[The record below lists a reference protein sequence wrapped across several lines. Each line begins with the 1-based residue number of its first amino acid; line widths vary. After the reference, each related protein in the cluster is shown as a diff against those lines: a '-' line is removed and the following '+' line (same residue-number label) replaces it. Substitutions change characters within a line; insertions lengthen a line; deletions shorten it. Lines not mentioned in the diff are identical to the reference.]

1 MSLNETQV
9 SVLRSQF
16 ERIAAESDEALV
28 AFVEENRAIMEDD
41 QVSDLAEK
49 AAEAYDRLDNKK
61 VAEATEKVEVHSEAK
76 KVKTEDQAN
85 AERRSKIASIFEAKG
100 FDEAAVAVEM
110 DLDGKDAK
118 TLNEVVHVLDDAIP
132 AAELYGWA
140 KHYAY
145 IHRNEAKKVLDAMAE
160 ATATKLFIW
169 LSAVISRALRA
180 LDSLKNARSESFKE
194 GLVRQARQHLEE
206 ANVIRFQGWALS
218 ALERLMTG
226 ANNPVV
232 EALRNDPDLAGSVGT
247 VADGRKAVALLD
259 AMKNRVES
267 RLASFHVG
275 PMRAGKTER
284 DHANRGGAEAIENQ
298 RRARQ
303 LERTKDCK
311 AMKGHN
317 PGVEKRG
324 KKSK

>member
-110 DLDGKDAK
+110 DLDG
-118 TLNEVVHVLDDAIP
+118 
-132 AAELYGWA
+132 
-140 KHYAY
+140 
-145 IHRNEAKKVLDAMAE
+145 
-160 ATATKLFIW
+160 
-169 LSAVISRALRA
+169 
-180 LDSLKNARSESFKE
+180 
-194 GLVRQARQHLEE
+194 
-206 ANVIRFQGWALS
+206 
-218 ALERLMTG
+218 
-226 ANNPVV
+226 
-232 EALRNDPDLAGSVGT
+232 
-247 VADGRKAVALLD
+247 
-259 AMKNRVES
+259 
-267 RLASFHVG
+267 
-275 PMRAGKTER
+275 
-284 DHANRGGAEAIENQ
+284 
-298 RRARQ
+298 
-303 LERTKDCK
+303 
-311 AMKGHN
+311 
-317 PGVEKRG
+317 
-324 KKSK
+324 